1 MTARRRIVIAIGGA
15 LLFPLVA
22 HAQQGSTARIGIL
35 SGRSRQAAVDTGI
48 QAAFVR
54 AMAER
59 GYVEGKNVRYEWRY
73 AGGDYS
79 ELRRMAEDLVRLNVD
94 VIVAEGTSAIRPAR
108 EATRKIPI
116 VMSTS
121 SDPVGAGFV
130 SSLARPGGNITGLTS
145 TAIETTLKRVE
156 ILVTLIPGLKRVAV
170 LANPNNP
177 SGKTFLRDAD
187 AAARAFNLSLIALQA
202 GTIQEIESAFAA
214 MSAQKAEALALPP
227 DAFFNSQ
234 RRQIVALAAKARI
247 AAIYALRE
255 FLEVGG
261 LLVYGHDLTDLTR
274 RATVYVDRILRG
286 AKPAELPVEQ
296 PHTFEL
302 LVNLKTA
309 NALGIRVPQTLLMRA
324 NEVVH

>member
-1 MTARRRIVIAIGGA
+1 MTMRRRIVIGVGGA
-15 LLFPLVA
+15 LLFPLA
-22 HAQQGSTARIGIL
+22 GHAQQKNTARIGIL
-35 SGRSRQAAVDTGI
+35 SGRSRQAAVETGI

-59 GYVEGKNVRYEWRY
+59 GYIEGKNVRYEWRY
-73 AGGDYS
+73 AAGDYG
-79 ELRRMAEDLVRLNVD
+79 ELRRMAEDLVRLKVD

-108 EATRKIPI
+108 EATRTIPI

-121 SDPVGAGFV
+121 SDPVGAGLV

-156 ILVTLIPGLKRVAV
+156 ILVMLIPGLKSVAA

-177 SGKTFLRDAD
+177 SGKAFLRDAD
-187 AAARAFNLSLIALQA
+187 AAARGFNLRVIALQA

-214 MSAQKAEALALPP
+214 MSEQKAQALVVPT

-255 FLEVGG
+255 FLDVGG

-274 RATVYVDRILRG
+274 RAAVYVDRILKG

-296 PHTFEL
+296 PDTFQL
-302 LVNLKTA
+302 MVNMRTA
-309 NALGIRVPQTLLMRA
+309 NALGIAVPQTLLMRA